1 MKHLDEM
8 LDKGSRNL
16 YNNLL
21 CYGLEV
27 FIDDYSELRF
37 KLAISHLNL
46 LISYF
51 EEKEEFE
58 KCSTLNEFLSL
69 TRKIQAENLI
79 I

>member
-8 LDKGSRNL
+8 LDKESRNL
-16 YNNLL
+16 YKNLL

-27 FIDDYSELRF
+27 FIDDYSDLGF
-37 KLAISHLNL
+37 NLAISHLNV

-58 KCSTLNEFLSL
+58 KCSTLKEFLSL
-69 TRKIQAENLI
+69 ICKIQTDNLI